1 MKKITFIFIC
11 LFSLLVS
18 AQQVDADE
26 RAQLILKE
34 QKSAQAILEFK
45 ANPNTQNY
53 DILYQKLDLK
63 VDPEKHYIKGVV
75 EAKFRALQPMTTVV
89 FDLSKDLKVASV
101 KEGSNLLT
109 FTQNQSDELVIQLK
123 STLGVG
129 QERSVIITYEGVPP
143 KNQEA
148 FTTSVHFGTPIL
160 WTLSQP
166 FGASDWWP
174 CKQDLADKVDKIDVY
189 ITAPAV
195 YKSVANGLEISQ
207 INHND
212 GTATTHFHHG
222 YPIPAYLVAI
232 AVTNYQIYLQNAGT
246 APNQFPIVNYIYP
259 EYYNS
264 VVPQLQQ
271 TVPIMNLFESWF
283 GTYPYADEKYGH
295 AQFGWGGG
303 MEHSTVSFMGAFTQ
317 GLIAHEL
324 AHQWFGNKVTCGSW
338 QDIWLNEGFSEYAA
352 GMIVENIQGENQF
365 KMWKQNLINSVT
377 SQSGGNLYLTPV
389 QALNADRIFS
399 SRITYNKGAMVVH
412 MLRYILGDQAFFAG
426 VKTYLQDVN
435 LAYKHAYTPDIKAH
449 LEAASGKSLAAF
461 FDQWIYGEGYPIY
474 DVEAQQNGKKITLT
488 VKQTTSSSAVGF
500 FEMPLEVK
508 LVGTKGATQTYV
520 LQNTQPTQVFE
531 VEADFPVAA
540 VEIDPN
546 RNLIT
551 TINTGTLSAV
561 SIPFNKE
568 AISVY
573 PNPTFTEI
581 NIDMRDDE
589 VLTKV
594 DLFDEKGALVG
605 SFKEKQFS
613 IAHLSKG
620 KYLLEIATN
629 TGFFHKSIIKL

>member
-1 MKKITFIFIC
+1 MKKITFLFTC
-11 LFSLLVS
+11 LFSILVS
-18 AQQVDADE
+18 AQQTDADE
-26 RAQLILKE
+26 RAQLILRE

-63 VDPEKHYIKGVV
+63 VDPEKYYIKGVV
-75 EAKFRALQPMTTVV
+75 EAKFKALQPMTTVV

-123 STLGVG
+123 SSLGVG
-129 QERSVIITYEGVPP
+129 QERSVIITYEGAPP

-207 INHND
+207 ISNND

-232 AVTNYQIYLQNAGT
+232 AVTNYQVYLQSAGT
-246 APNQFPIVNYIYP
+246 APHQFPIVNYIYP
-259 EYYNS
+259 EYYTS

-324 AHQWFGNKVTCGSW
+324 AHQWFGNKVTCGTW

-352 GMIVENIQGENQF
+352 GLVVQNIQGENQF
-365 KMWKQNLINSVT
+365 QMWKQNLVNSVT
-377 SQSGGNLYLTPV
+377 SQNGGNLYLTPI
-389 QALNADRIFS
+389 QALNSDRIFS

-426 VKTYLQDVN
+426 VKTYLSDAN

-449 LEAASGKSLAAF
+449 LETASGKNLTAF

-474 DVEAQQNGKKITLT
+474 DVVAEQVGKKVTLT
-488 VKQTTSSSAVGF
+488 VKQTTSSSTVDF
-500 FEMPLEVK
+500 FEMPLEIK
-508 LVGTKGATQTYV
+508 LVGTKGATKVIV
-520 LQNTQPTQVFE
+520 LQNTQPSQSFE
-531 VEADFPVAA
+531 VEVDFPIQSI
-540 VEIDPN
+540 EIDPN
-546 RNLIT
+546 RNIIT
-551 TINTGTLSAV
+551 TSNTGTLSV
-561 SIPFNKE
+561 ESLPVKNE
-568 AISVY
+568 QISVY

-581 NIDMRDDE
+581 NIDMSNE
-589 VLTKV
+589 QVLTKV
-594 DLFDEKGALVG
+594 DLFDDKGALVG
-605 SFKEKQFS
+605 TFREKQFS

-620 KYLLEIATN
+620 KYVLEIATN